1 MLEARAELTRLIP
14 LAISTLHELALG
26 AERDNVRLAAAEA
39 ILDRTGLSKG
49 ATLHVTTDVEEHR
62 QAEAAAL
69 ALVER
74 IERNRALQGAVVP
87 SPALDA
93 LVVLEG
99 DDENLPLA
107 SGAQGGRVIDV
118 HEHSPERMNS

>member
-1 MLEARAELTRLIP
+1 
-14 LAISTLHELALG
+14 LAINTLHELALG

-74 IERNRALQGAVVP
+74 LERNRAPLGGAPAP

-99 DDENLPLA
+99 DDENLPVADSLRTSA
-107 SGAQGGRVIDV
+107 AIEVNV
-118 HEHSPERMNS
+118 HALDDMAP